1 MAGEET
7 KKKDPRDI
15 LGAKLFGSETPPA
28 PEETKAEVPSV
39 PAPDEKAPEE
49 VPTVKEEPLSPAR
62 ELRQRPAAG
71 RKKTQREE
79 ATEERPRTLIRLS
92 TLIPDILEER
102 IQNYLA
108 SPAAKFKTKQSLIE
122 AGIAE
127 ILDQEEKIIE
137 EMEKMRHQL
146 EKRR

>member
-1 MAGEET
+1 MAGEES
-7 KKKDPRDI
+7 KRKDPRDL
-15 LGAKLFGSETPPA
+15 LGAKLFGKDLQPTT
-28 PEETKAEVPSV
+28 EESKAEVPPGV
-39 PAPDEKAPEE
+39 AQGEKAPE
-49 VPTVKEEPLSPAR
+49 VPPAKEEPLPTER
-62 ELRQRPAAG
+62 EMRQRPARG
-71 RKKTQREE
+71 RKKPQREE
-79 ATEERPRTLIRLS
+79 SAEERPRTLIRLS
-92 TLIPDILEER
+92 TLIPDTLEER